1 MRKTVLVFGLL
12 SGAVSSA
19 MMLLTVPFMDR
30 LGFGPRSVVVGYTA
44 IVASFL
50 LVYFGI
56 RSYRDRVAGGSLTF
70 GRAFTVGILISLL
83 SSACYV
89 ATWELVYFKLKPD
102 FLDQY
107 SAYAVERARQSG
119 ASRAGDRGDGAPDG
133 GVQDDVSESVGQHR
147 VHVHRAVSDWSRRDA
162 DFSRGAA
169 TDRVNRDA
177 ASLRAPGVAVLLVS
191 AGLSTTRCLSAAS
204 DWNTPSRRFDSAP
217 SRSSASP
224 RSSSAQTRRER
235 IDIATIVWLIRGG
248 GRNIL
253 FDTGYH
259 RPDARV
265 RSVQDDRLHP
275 SRRSGQARR
284 GRARGQITDVVI
296 SHVHWDHMGGIDLFP
311 AATIWIQRDEYD
323 YYMGRSW
330 QPGESRAAD
339 LDDLRTLLQ
348 QNERA
353 RSASSL
359 GTIARFS
366 QASARTP
373 ERAIRSR
380 RSTCASRGR
389 RPLSS
394 PRTTAISTAIS
405 KPTRRLR
412 KRFHRMSGRGMW
424 PRFIAW

>member
-19 MMLLTVPFMDR
+19 MMLLTVPFIDR
-30 LGFGPRSVVVGYTA
+30 LGFGSRSVVVGYTG

-70 GRAFTVGILISLL
+70 GRAFTVGILITLL

-107 SAYAVERARQSG
+107 RHTLSRVPASPAPQSRRSPRRPRQN
-119 ASRAGDRGDGAPDG
+119 G

-169 TDRVNRDA
+169 TDPSTVTR

-191 AGLSTTRCLSAAS
+191 AGLLTT
-204 DWNTPSRRFDSAP
+204 
-217 SRSSASP
+217 SASQQP
-224 RSSSAQTRRER
+224 ATEYTIEAIRFGTIPQFRTASLVVGADPSER

-259 RPDARV
+259 R
-265 RSVQDDRLHP
+265 QHP
-275 SRRSGQARR
+275 ASIGSRRPITSVPTKRSG
-284 GRARGQITDVVI
+284 
-296 SHVHWDHMGGIDLFP
+296 
-311 AATIWIQRDEYD
+311 
-323 YYMGRSW
+323 
-330 QPGESRAAD
+330 
-339 LDDLRTLLQ
+339 
-348 QNERA
+348 
-353 RSASSL
+353 
-359 GTIARFS
+359 S
-366 QASARTP
+366 Q
-373 ERAIRSR
+373 
-380 RSTCASRGR
+380 G
-389 RPLSS
+389 
-394 PRTTAISTAIS
+394 
-405 KPTRRLR
+405 
-412 KRFHRMSGRGMW
+412 
-424 PRFIAW
+424 